1 MCFQGLIPGS
11 KMDRTLDLPTATTL
25 PTTIQLNS
33 PLKFIS
39 FFLYSNRL
47 RQTLLIRPSAFPSQ
61 NFSHNSCLKSQ
72 LNLQIGIQLLWQVLE
87 WHYARLCF
95 AVFLPPF
102 LLLLLLLISSQ
113 ILVLKV
119 EHHLSDLCPTSS
131 IDYIGEIANLNHF
144 DGGFLLF
151 DPC

>member
-61 NFSHNSCLKSQ
+61 NFSHNWCLKSQ
-72 LNLQIGIQLLWQVLE
+72 LNLQIGIQLL
-87 WHYARLCF
+87 
-95 AVFLPPF
+95 
-102 LLLLLLLISSQ
+102 
-113 ILVLKV
+113 
-119 EHHLSDLCPTSS
+119 
-131 IDYIGEIANLNHF
+131 
-144 DGGFLLF
+144 
-151 DPC
+151 